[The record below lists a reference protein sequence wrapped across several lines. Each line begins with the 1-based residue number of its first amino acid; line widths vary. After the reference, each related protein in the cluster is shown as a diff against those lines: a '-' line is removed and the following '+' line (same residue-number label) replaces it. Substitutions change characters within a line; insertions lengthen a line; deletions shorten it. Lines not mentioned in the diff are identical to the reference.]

1 MMDVIRCNMCG
12 KELSVRNDI
21 LMEDAII
28 ISKSGDT
35 SQRKMEKPTG
45 SVYAKIVMTGWQT
58 ALQYRYRETK
68 RQNICRTESFEYK
81 MTLFPYRRNGL
92 QTEWKQ
98 KLEDRIC

>member
-28 ISKSGDT
+28 ISKKWENPS
-35 SQRKMEKPTG
+35 G
-45 SVYAKIVMTGWQT
+45 SVYAKIVMTSWQT

-68 RQNICRTESFEYK
+68 RQNICRTRESFEYK
-81 MTLFPYRRNGL
+81 MTLFSL
-92 QTEWKQ
+92 QEKWFTDRVETEVGG
-98 KLEDRIC
+98 

>member
-28 ISKSGDT
+28 ISKKWGYFSKKDGETHRICICEDCYD
-35 SQRKMEKPTG
+35 R
-45 SVYAKIVMTGWQT
+45 QT

-68 RQNICRTESFEYK
+68 RQNICRTRESFEYK
-81 MTLFPYRRNGL
+81 MTLFSL
-92 QTEWKQ
+92 QEKWFT
-98 KLEDRIC
+98 DRVEIEVGG

>member
-28 ISKSGDT
+28 ISKKWGYFSKKDG
-35 SQRKMEKPTG
+35 
-45 SVYAKIVMTGWQT
+45 
-58 ALQYRYRETK
+58 ETH
-68 RQNICRTESFEYK
+68 RICICEDCYDRLADSFAVEPESHLNIKSLC
-81 MTLFPYRRNGL
+81 FPYRRNGL